1 MSIIA
6 HITADVK
13 IKSDNLTPIS
23 DKWSQHKAESV
34 TIARKMR
41 RAGMDKRS
49 EDVMACGNIIKYTL
63 CKDCGRYQVERAS
76 LCHDRLCPTCTWRR
90 AIRRCATLQGAFDY
104 LLSGEVTAHFY
115 FLTLT
120 VPNCYPSDLSNC
132 IAAMSKGWAKL
143 RRRVSMEKVTGWARS
158 LEVTYNA
165 RTHTV
170 HPHYHVILMC
180 DTPLSTS
187 EQNCIINDW
196 CGMMDS
202 TKREA
207 QNIQHITPQEADT
220 EDTRR
225 FVKAILE
232 AFKYTQKYSDLD
244 AMPVAEF
251 RQYADQIAGKRAV
264 AYGGAIKDAIS
275 YIGLSEDDT
284 EDEPEPVT
292 LCYACKSASLL
303 HLIARWSLSDSM
315 YKVIDTY

>member
-1 MSIIA
+1 
-6 HITADVK
+6 
-13 IKSDNLTPIS
+13 
-23 DKWSQHKAESV
+23 
-34 TIARKMR
+34 
-41 RAGMDKRS
+41 
-49 EDVMACGNIIKYTL
+49 
-63 CKDCGRYQVERAS
+63 
-76 LCHDRLCPTCTWRR
+76 
-90 AIRRCATLQGAFDY
+90 
-104 LLSGEVTAHFY
+104 
-115 FLTLT
+115 
-120 VPNCYPSDLSNC
+120 
-132 IAAMSKGWAKL
+132 
-143 RRRVSMEKVTGWARS
+143 
-158 LEVTYNA
+158 
-165 RTHTV
+165 
-170 HPHYHVILMC
+170 MC

-187 EQNCIINDW
+187 DQNCIINDW